1 MLNATGE
8 RGMIAFGVLY
18 KIGNDGRLLKRAPAM
33 KAITADVAER
43 ERQRL
48 IAANYTCWECCGP
61 VHKGSWLMVFRMYGY
76 PAGFLVCADCVD
88 RVRRRRSG
96 LRIRWFAPKGAK

>member
-8 RGMIAFGVLY
+8 RGMIAFGALY
-18 KIGNDGRLLKRAPAM
+18 KIAKDGR
-33 KAITADVAER
+33 
-43 ERQRL
+43 RL